1 MPGPGDY
8 DTLKADNILRRNVSI
23 FIGKSSRPNQE
34 RSDSPGRECCII
46 QRVNTGSRTS
56 LV

>member
-46 QRVNTGSRTS
+46 QRVNTGSRMS